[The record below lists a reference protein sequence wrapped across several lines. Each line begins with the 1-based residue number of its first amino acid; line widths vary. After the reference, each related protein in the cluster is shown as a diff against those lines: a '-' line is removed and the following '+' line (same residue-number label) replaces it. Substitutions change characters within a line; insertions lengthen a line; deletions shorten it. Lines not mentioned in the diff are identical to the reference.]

1 MISYLDFDEN
11 EYSDTLPLSNWGVLI
26 LLIVVLIIM
35 PLLLL
40 SLFIG
45 SIYKLQQYLRGNQKN
60 DKNKITNHTRTDE
73 ARSL

>member
-26 LLIVVLIIM
+26 LLIVALIIM